1 MFHCWYFTFRA
12 LPFVRDCQEY
22 FYLNFTLFSACLIV
36 FSTKFVQFEALLKI
50 KKTRII
56 AWKNHDIRRCLL
68 KCLIYEFHVWAA
80 DYRITSQLKMQR
92 TQLRL
97 ESLVVLFISFFNR
110 RYQKEPY
117 YEPHNKEWIKENIYV
132 MLRKQ
137 VGKWQH
143 QKSRQSLHSWEFCTR
158 LWSCFTD
165 SLKIVFFQMQQFSF
179 PFHSHATFNTDKH
192 VKELLMERFGMV
204 TGFCQTVSKVRITYC
219 TK

>member
-1 MFHCWYFTFRA
+1 MDISPFEPYLSWEID
-12 LPFVRDCQEY
+12 FVRIL
-22 FYLNFTLFSACLIV
+22 LNFQLVV
-36 FSTKFVQFEALLKI
+36 FSTKFVQFKALLKI
-50 KKTRII
+50 KKIGII

-68 KCLIYEFHVWAA
+68 KCLIYEFPVWTA

-110 RYQKEPY
+110 RCQKEPY

-137 VGKWQH
+137 AGKWNH

-158 LWSCFTD
+158 LWSCFSG

-179 PFHSHATFNTDKH
+179 PFTPKLHLVLTNMWKN
-192 VKELLMERFGMV
+192 
-204 TGFCQTVSKVRITYC
+204 Y
-219 TK
+219 

>member
-1 MFHCWYFTFRA
+1 MSSVWNIFCFWYASAEIILIVQICFTVDIS
-12 LPFVRDCQEY
+12 PFEPYLSWDCQEY

-50 KKTRII
+50 T
-56 AWKNHDIRRCLL
+56 
-68 KCLIYEFHVWAA
+68 
-80 DYRITSQLKMQR
+80 
-92 TQLRL
+92 
-97 ESLVVLFISFFNR
+97 FFNR
-110 RYQKEPY
+110 RCQKEPY

-137 VGKWQH
+137 AGKWQH

-179 PFHSHATFNTDKH
+179 PIHSQVTFNTDKH